1 MTGAATLI
9 LENAEVHTLTEP
21 DEVYEAVV
29 VRDGGIVRLCD
40 GYEAAFLEGV
50 ETTVIDCDGRVVLP
64 GFVDAHVHMELL
76 GQYRVHADLSG
87 AAGPQECVDRLR
99 DQLAAGREWTVGFG
113 YDESEWPDPHLLTRE
128 ELDAVSTDRPV
139 AAVRV
144 DMHTASLNTA
154 AIEELRGELAE
165 DDVLIE
171 DGEPTGVVVE
181 DAAEAVWRAIEPDL
195 EGCRELLVA
204 AQDHATARGVTAVH
218 DMVRDSHAPRAYR
231 ELEAAGE
238 LDLRVRLNYW
248 SDHLGA
254 VREAGLAT
262 NAGSELVR
270 MGAIKSFTDGSI
282 GARTAKLFEPYEGPD
297 GSIDDEGPDGSIDGE
312 GVDGSEVDDEGTT
325 DGEGVDGSEV
335 DDEGTTDGEGVDG
348 SEGTDGSEEGDHDRG
363 LWVVD
368 PEELRET
375 LEEAETAGYQFA
387 AHAIGDEAIEAILT
401 AYEGLEDP
409 GEARHR
415 IEHAELATDD
425 QIRRLA
431 DSGVVASMQPNFL
444 RWAEE
449 GGLYD
454 RQLGAERRRRADRF
468 RTLLDSGVNLAFGSD
483 CMPLDPLYGV
493 HHAVNAPTAAQ
504 SLSVT
509 EALRAYTLGP
519 AYAGFDED
527 RLGTIESGKR
537 ADFAV
542 LEDSP
547 WERPDRI
554 AEIDV
559 ALTVVDGEVVHDAR

>member
-76 GQYRVHADLSG
+76 GQYRIHADLSG
-87 AAGPQECVDRLR
+87 AAGPEECIDRLD

-113 YDESEWPDPHLLTRE
+113 YDESEWADPHLLTRE

-165 DDVLIE
+165 GDVLYE
-171 DGEPTGVVVE
+171 GGEPTGVVVE

-204 AQDHATARGVTAVH
+204 AQTHANARGVTAVH

-238 LDLRVRLNYW
+238 LDLRVRINYW

-262 NAGSELVR
+262 NAGSAFVR

-282 GARTAKLFEPYEGPD
+282 GARTAKLFEPYEGSGDAGGD
-297 GSIDDEGPDGSIDGE
+297 GGPADGE
-312 GVDGSEVDDEGTT
+312 RTSDG
-325 DGEGVDGSEV
+325 GEAD
-335 DDEGTTDGEGVDG
+335 
-348 SEGTDGSEEGDHDRG
+348 DRG

-368 PEELRET
+368 PEEFRET
-375 LEEAETAGYQFA
+375 LGEAEAAGYQFA
-387 AHAIGDEAIEAILT
+387 THAIGDEAIEETLA
-401 AYEGLEDP
+401 AYEALGDP
-409 GEARHR
+409 GGARHR
-415 IEHAELATDD
+415 IEHVELATDD

-431 DSGVVASMQPNFL
+431 ESGVVASMQPNFL
-444 RWAEE
+444 RWADE

-454 RQLGAERRRRADRF
+454 RWLGVERRGRADRF
-468 RTLLDSGVNLAFGSD
+468 RTLLDSGVTLAFGSD

-509 EALRAYTLGP
+509 EALRAYTLGS

-527 RLGTIESGKR
+527 RLGTIEPGKR
-537 ADFAV
+537 ADFVV

-547 WERPDRI
+547 WDRPDRI
-554 AEIDV
+554 AGIDV